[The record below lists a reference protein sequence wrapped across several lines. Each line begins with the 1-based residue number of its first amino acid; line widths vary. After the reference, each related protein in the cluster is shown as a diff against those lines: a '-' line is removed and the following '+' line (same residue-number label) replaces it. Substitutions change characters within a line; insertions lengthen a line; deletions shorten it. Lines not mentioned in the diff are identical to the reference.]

1 MDDFQKTLQAWQM
14 FYATVA
20 TASATLSGLL
30 FVSLSLHRDNLKGTR
45 GQVILATARRTFSN
59 FLYVLMIALVFLVP
73 HQAPFGLTIAL
84 LVLGLSRGAGLIR
97 EARLYLKPHRGR
109 VAAYLILREVALPSL
124 AAIGLIAVG
133 IAVAF
138 GNSEAIF
145 VLVGVIAALLIIA
158 CWNAWLLL
166 VEA

>member
-1 MDDFQKTLQAWQM
+1 MEDIQQTLQSWQM

-30 FVSLSLHRDNLKGTR
+30 FVSLSLHRDHLKGTR
-45 GQVILATARRTFSN
+45 GQAILATARRTFSN

-73 HQAPFGLTIAL
+73 HQAPYSLTTAL
-84 LVLGLSRGAGLIR
+84 LVLGLSRTFGLVR
-97 EARLYLKPHRGR
+97 DARLYLKPQPGR
-109 VAAYLILREVALPSL
+109 VGVYAILREVALPSL

-133 IAVAF
+133 IDVAL
-138 GNSEAIF
+138 GSTEVIF

-166 VEA
+166 IET